1 MHHEPDPHGLARIR
15 RHVHRVIEP
24 GLPIF
29 TLVKDGLENSATGI
43 GDISVLRIGGDG
55 VGGVVPM
62 PEAQNGVGRHRSNL
76 LVEGAVTVWLRSA
89 NQACQRRETS
99 AVRVACRD
107 YWRVAETVN
116 CPGRETT
123 ALESFV
129 LDERA
134 IAEVC
139 IVLVVAR
146 ERRVRITKLIGY
158 CASGGIRR

>member
-1 MHHEPDPHGLARIR
+1 MHHELDPHGLARIR
-15 RHVHRVIEP
+15 RHVHRGIEP

-89 NQACQRRETS
+89 N
-99 AVRVACRD
+99 
-107 YWRVAETVN
+107 
-116 CPGRETT
+116 
-123 ALESFV
+123 
-129 LDERA
+129 
-134 IAEVC
+134 
-139 IVLVVAR
+139 
-146 ERRVRITKLIGY
+146 
-158 CASGGIRR
+158 